1 MIGYLKTLAI
11 LANQKIL
18 TLDYWKTA
26 HDLRAGDYV
35 FDKEG
40 QLQKVIL
47 VQEYRA
53 TDCYEVSFNDH
64 LTVAGDAHLGF
75 QIEDKR
81 YRDRLLQYK
90 GKFKFKRPLKFR
102 KVSDIP
108 ADNLTLNNGFRAFSI
123 PTTKPLQFPHQTL
136 PVPPFIF
143 GFWFFTHE
151 TRQKRMHFTK
161 GNHDLLTEKFK
172 DSGYSIIERGKHSN
186 GERYFSVL
194 PTIDSHL
201 SFNIPYRI
209 PNNYLL
215 ASAEQRLELLRGIL
229 CAKSKSYS
237 KKTGLF
243 RFSHTR
249 LPIVQQIQALVESLG
264 HKTTLEINEQR
275 KSYILIFRSKLQL
288 VPNQTPYTKPVVH
301 QARRYIKAITK
312 LPSQL
317 CVHIETEG
325 ADNSYLVGEGFIA
338 VC

>member
-1 MIGYLKTLAI
+1 MAI

-26 HDLRAGDYV
+26 HNLRVGDYV

-40 QLQKVIL
+40 NLQKVTL
-47 VQEYRA
+47 VQEYRS
-53 TDCYEVSFNDH
+53 DSCYHVTFNDH
-64 LTVAGDAHLGF
+64 LTVEGDQHLGF
-75 QIEDKR
+75 QIEDQR
-81 YRDRLLQYK
+81 YRNRICQYK
-90 GKFKFKRPLKFR
+90 GKFKFKRPLKFK
-102 KVSDIP
+102 KVSDLP
-108 ADNLTLNNGFRAFSI
+108 ADNLMQNNGGHAFSI
-123 PTTKPLQFPHQTL
+123 PTTKPLQFPHQSL

-143 GFWFFTHE
+143 GYWFFTHE
-151 TRQKRMHFTK
+151 TRNRRMHFSK
-161 GNHDLLTEKFK
+161 GNHDFLTETFK
-172 DSGYSIIERGKHSN
+172 DAGYSIIERGKHSN
-186 GERYFSVL
+186 GEKYFSVH
-194 PTIDSHL
+194 PTIESHL
-201 SFNIPYRI
+201 NFDLPYRI

-215 ASAEQRLELLRGIL
+215 ASAEQRLELLKGIL
-229 CAKSKSYS
+229 CAKPKSYS

-243 RFSHTR
+243 RFTNGH

-288 VPNQTPYTKPVVH
+288 VNNQIPHPKPLVH
-301 QARRYIKAITK
+301 QGRRYIKAISK
-312 LPSQL
+312 LPPQL

>member
-1 MIGYLKTLAI
+1 MAI

-40 QLQKVIL
+40 ILRKVTL

-53 TDCYEVSFNDH
+53 TDCYLVQFNDH
-64 LTVAGDAHLGF
+64 LTVAGDTHLGF
-75 QIEDKR
+75 QIEDQR
-81 YRDRLLQYK
+81 YRNRICQYK

-102 KVSDIP
+102 KVSDLP
-108 ADNLTLNNGFRAFSI
+108 ADNLMRTATARAFSI
-123 PTTKPLQFPHQTL
+123 PTTKPLQFPNQTL

-143 GFWFFTHE
+143 GYWFFTHQ
-151 TRQKRMHFTK
+151 TRNRRMYFSK
-161 GNHDLLTEKFK
+161 GNRDFLTETFK
-172 DSGYSIIERGKHSN
+172 SAGYSIIERGKHTN

-194 PTIDSHL
+194 PSIESHL
-201 SFNIPYRI
+201 GFDLSYRI

-215 ASAEQRLELLRGIL
+215 ASAEQRLELLKGIL

-243 RFSHTR
+243 RFTHGH

-264 HKTTLEINEQR
+264 HKTSLEINEQR
-275 KSYILIFRSKLQL
+275 KSYIVVFRSKLQL
-288 VPNQTPYTKPVVH
+288 VNNQTIYTKPLVH
-301 QARRYIKAITK
+301 QARRYIIAISK
-312 LPSQL
+312 LPPQL
-317 CVHIETEG
+317 CVHIKTEG

>member
-1 MIGYLKTLAI
+1 MAI

-18 TLDYWKTA
+18 TLDYWKLA
-26 HDLRAGDYV
+26 HNLQVGDYV

-40 QLQKVIL
+40 KLQKITL

-53 TDCYEVSFNDH
+53 TNCYQVSFNDH
-64 LTVAGDAHLGF
+64 LTVSGDGHLGF

-102 KVSDIP
+102 KVQDIP
-108 ADNLTLNNGFRAFSI
+108 ADNLMLTATARAFSI
-123 PTTKPLQFPHQTL
+123 PTTKPLQFPNQVL

-143 GFWFFTHE
+143 GYWFFTHE
-151 TRQKRMHFTK
+151 TRNRRMHFSK
-161 GNHDLLTEKFK
+161 GNHDFLTNVFK
-172 DSGYSIIERGKHSN
+172 DAGYGIIERGKHPN
-186 GERYFSVL
+186 GERYFSVY
-194 PTIDSHL
+194 PTIESHL
-201 SFNIPYRI
+201 SFDLPYRI

-215 ASAEQRLELLRGIL
+215 SSAEQRLELLKGIL
-229 CAKSKSYS
+229 CAKPRTYS

-243 RFSHTR
+243 RFSTR
-249 LPIVQQIQALVESLG
+249 HLGIATQMQSLVESLG
-264 HKTTLEINEQR
+264 HKTNLEINEQR
-275 KSYILIFRSKLQL
+275 KNYTVVFRSKLQL
-288 VPNQTPYTKPVVH
+288 VNNQTLYTKPLVH
-301 QARRYIKAITK
+301 QARRYITAISK
-312 LPSQL
+312 LPPQL

>member
-1 MIGYLKTLAI
+1 MAI

-26 HDLRAGDYV
+26 HDLRAGDYI

-40 QLQKVIL
+40 KLQRVTL

-53 TDCYEVSFNDH
+53 TDCYEVHFNDH
-64 LTVAGDAHLGF
+64 LTVAGDRHLGF

-81 YRDRLLQYK
+81 YRDRVLQYK
-90 GKFKFKRPLKFR
+90 GKLKFKRPLKFR
-102 KVSDIP
+102 KVSDLP
-108 ADNLTLNNGFRAFSI
+108 ADNLKQNNGGKAFSI
-123 PTTKPLQFPHQTL
+123 PTTKPLEFPHQTL

-143 GFWFFTHE
+143 GYWFFTHQ
-151 TRQKRMHFTK
+151 TRNRRMYFSK
-161 GNHDLLTEKFK
+161 GNRDFLTEVFK
-172 DSGYSIIERGKHSN
+172 SAGYSIIERGKHSN
-186 GERYFSVL
+186 GERFFSVL
-194 PTIDSHL
+194 PSIESHL
-201 SFNIPYRI
+201 SFDIPYRI

-215 ASAEQRLELLRGIL
+215 ASAEQRLELLKGIL

-243 RFSHTR
+243 KFTNSR
-249 LPIVQQIQALVESLG
+249 LPIIQQIQALVESLG
-264 HKTTLEINEQR
+264 HRTSLEVNEYRKTFTLH
-275 KSYILIFRSKLQL
+275 FRSKTQL
-288 VPNQTPYTKPVVH
+288 VQNQTPYTKPVVH
-301 QARRYIKAITK
+301 QARRYIKAISK
-312 LPSQL
+312 LPPQL

>member
-1 MIGYLKTLAI
+1 MAI

-40 QLQKVIL
+40 QLQKVTL

-53 TDCYEVSFNDH
+53 ADCYLVTFNDH
-64 LTVAGDAHLGF
+64 LTVAGDGHLGF
-75 QIEDKR
+75 RVEDRR
-81 YRDRLLQYK
+81 YRNRIYEYK
-90 GKFKFKRPLKFR
+90 GKFKFKRPLKFK
-102 KVSDIP
+102 KVQDLP
-108 ADNLTLNNGFRAFSI
+108 ADNLKYKPSEWAFSI

-136 PVPPFIF
+136 PVPPFVF
-143 GFWFFTHE
+143 GYWFFNHVNFA
-151 TRQKRMHFTK
+151 RLMHFTK
-161 GNHDLLTEKFK
+161 GNREYIEGKFK
-172 DSGYSIIERGKHSN
+172 DAGYGIIERKKHQVT
-186 GERYFSVL
+186 GERYFSTV
-194 PTIDSHL
+194 PSIESHL
-201 SFNIPYRI
+201 SFSIQHRI

-215 ASAEQRLELLRGIL
+215 ASTEQRLELLKGIL

-243 RFSHTR
+243 RISYTH
-249 LPIVQQIQALVESLG
+249 LPIIQQIQSLVESLG
-264 HKTTLEINEQR
+264 HKTTLEVNEQR

-288 VPNQTPYTKPVVH
+288 VQNQEPHTKPIVH
-301 QARRYIKAITK
+301 YARRYITRIEK

>member
-1 MIGYLKTLAI
+1 MAI

-18 TLDYWKTA
+18 TLDYWKLA

-40 QLQKVIL
+40 KLQKVTL

-53 TDCYEVSFNDH
+53 TDCYQVSFNDH

-75 QIEDKR
+75 QVEDQR
-81 YRDRLLQYK
+81 YRNRLNQYK

-102 KVSDIP
+102 KVQDLP
-108 ADNLTLNNGFRAFSI
+108 ADNLKQNNGGHAFSI

-143 GFWFFTHE
+143 GYWFFTHE
-151 TRQKRMHFTK
+151 TRNRRMHFSK
-161 GNHDLLTEKFK
+161 GNHDFLTNIFK
-172 DSGYSIIERGKHSN
+172 SAGYSIIERGLHQSIK
-186 GERYFSVL
+186 ERYFSVV
-194 PTIDSHL
+194 PTIESHL
-201 SFNIPYRI
+201 GFDLPHRI

-215 ASAEQRLELLRGIL
+215 SSSEQRLELLKGIL
-229 CAKSKSYS
+229 CAKPKSYS

-243 RFSHTR
+243 RFSTR
-249 LPIVQQIQALVESLG
+249 RLGIATQMQSLVESLG
-264 HKTTLEINEQR
+264 HRTILEVNEQR
-275 KSYILIFRSKLQL
+275 KSYILVFRSKLIL
-288 VPNQTPYTKPVVH
+288 VPNQIPHPKPLVH
-301 QARRYIKAITK
+301 QGRRYIKAISK

>member
-1 MIGYLKTLAI
+1 MF
-11 LANQKIL
+11 N
-18 TLDYWKTA
+18 
-26 HDLRAGDYV
+26 
-35 FDKEG
+35 KEG
-40 QLQKVIL
+40 FPCKITL
-47 VQEYRA
+47 VQEYRSK
-53 TDCYEVSFNDH
+53 DCYLVSFNDH

-102 KVSDIP
+102 KVSDLP
-108 ADNLTLNNGFRAFSI
+108 ADNLMQTATARAFSI
-123 PTTKPLQFPHQTL
+123 PTTKPLEFPHQSL

-143 GFWFFTHE
+143 GYWFFTHE
-151 TRQKRMHFTK
+151 TRQKRMHFSK
-161 GNHDLLTEKFK
+161 GNHDFLVEKFK
-172 DSGYSIIERGKHSN
+172 SAGYQIVERGKHSN
-186 GERYFSVL
+186 GERYFSVF

-201 SFNIPYRI
+201 SFDIPYRI

-215 ASAEQRLELLRGIL
+215 ASVEQRLELLKGIL

-243 RFSHTR
+243 RFTHTR
-249 LPIVQQIQALVESLG
+249 LPIVQQIQGLVESLG
-264 HKTTLEINEQR
+264 HKTSLEVNEY
-275 KSYILIFRSKLQL
+275 KKTFTLIFRSKLQL
-288 VPNQTPYTKPVVH
+288 VQNQEPYTKPIVH
-301 QARRYIKAITK
+301 QARRYITRIEK

>member
-1 MIGYLKTLAI
+1 MAI

-18 TLDYWKTA
+18 TLDYWKLA
-26 HDLRAGDYV
+26 HNLRVGDYV

-40 QLQKVIL
+40 KPQKITL
-47 VQEYRA
+47 VQEYRSD
-53 TDCYEVSFNDH
+53 DCYRVSFNDH
-64 LTVAGDAHLGF
+64 LTVEGDQHLGF
-75 QIEDKR
+75 QIEDKV

-102 KVSDIP
+102 KVSNIP
-108 ADNLTLNNGFRAFSI
+108 ADNLKRTATASAFSI

-151 TRQKRMHFTK
+151 TRNRRMHFTK
-161 GNHDLLTEKFK
+161 GNHDYLTERFK
-172 DSGYSIIERGKHSN
+172 DAGYSIIERGKHSC
-186 GERYFSVL
+186 GERYFSVF

-201 SFNIPYRI
+201 NFDIPYRI

-215 ASAEQRLELLRGIL
+215 ASAEQRLELLKGIL
-229 CAKSKSYS
+229 CAKPKSYS

-243 RFSHTR
+243 RFSHTK
-249 LPIVQQIQALVESLG
+249 LPIVQQIQSLVESLG
-264 HKTTLEINEQR
+264 HKTTLEINEYR

-288 VPNQTPYTKPVVH
+288 VQNQVPYTKPVVH
-301 QARRYIKAITK
+301 QARRYIKRIEK
-312 LPSQL
+312 LPPQL

>member
-1 MIGYLKTLAI
+1 MF
-11 LANQKIL
+11 N
-18 TLDYWKTA
+18 
-26 HDLRAGDYV
+26 
-35 FDKEG
+35 KEG
-40 QLQKVIL
+40 FPCKITL
-47 VQEYRA
+47 VQEYRSK
-53 TDCYEVSFNDH
+53 DCYLVSFNDH

-75 QIEDKR
+75 QIEDKL

-102 KVSDIP
+102 KVSDLP
-108 ADNLTLNNGFRAFSI
+108 ADNLMQTATARAFSI
-123 PTTKPLQFPHQTL
+123 PTTKPLEFPHQSL

-143 GFWFFTHE
+143 GYWFFTHE
-151 TRQKRMHFTK
+151 TRQKRMHFSK
-161 GNHDLLTEKFK
+161 GNHDFLVEKFK
-172 DSGYSIIERGKHSN
+172 SAGYQIVERGKHSN
-186 GERYFSVL
+186 GERYFSVF

-201 SFNIPYRI
+201 SFDLPYRI

-215 ASAEQRLELLRGIL
+215 ASTEQRLELLKGIL

-243 RFSHTR
+243 RFTHTR
-249 LPIVQQIQALVESLG
+249 LPIVQQIQGLVESLG
-264 HKTTLEINEQR
+264 HKTSLEVNEYRKTFTLN
-275 KSYILIFRSKLQL
+275 FRSKLQL
-288 VPNQTPYTKPVVH
+288 VQNQEPHTKPIVH
-301 QARRYIKAITK
+301 QARRYITRIEK